1 MADPGTKLA
10 KSDPPHDSSSF
21 FSAVTQQGTFSSLQ
35 KDTFHLQF
43 TCFSPLTA
51 LLTES
56 TRTSIINPSS
66 YALTSQTWHQM
77 TPKSQNT
84 SWKSQKTRAM
94 VLEFE
99 DRFYGSKM
107 LSFRCSKL
115 ISNIFKAFILK
126 DTWEKQLFAQYSFSE
141 ELPPLQL
148 ASLPGIKLRK
158 QIHF

>member
-1 MADPGTKLA
+1 MECISSRNRLRDLGPSHPHQADQCLLLPTVADPGTKLA
-10 KSDPPHDSSSF
+10 KSDQPHDCSYSLPFF

-56 TRTSIINPSS
+56 TRTSIVNPSS
-66 YALTSQTWHQM
+66 YALTSQTGHQM
-77 TPKSQNT
+77 TQKSQNT
-84 SWKSQKTRAM
+84 SWKSRETRAV

-107 LSFRCSKL
+107 LPFCCSKL
-115 ISNIFKAFILK
+115 ISLK
-126 DTWEKQLFAQYSFSE
+126 
-141 ELPPLQL
+141 
-148 ASLPGIKLRK
+148 
-158 QIHF
+158 HF